1 MGRRLTILMLLLFS
15 VILCGCTNRRKEL
28 VPNESNSIKVGVFK
42 GYGGAAVCIREAY
55 AACLIDPGMEVTY
68 ITPDDI
74 SRGSLQGLDAFII
87 PGGSGSRQYM
97 DMGESNRET
106 LKKWVKE
113 GGTVFGI
120 CAGAYMLSNTPE
132 YACMN
137 MIGAKAIDI
146 EHDNRRHGIC
156 KVTLTPEGKKTF
168 PEVADRDTLYLMY
181 YEGPALV
188 NADEA
193 DAPRYNILGT
203 MMSDVHI
210 EGNAPANMTGNKP
223 FFTHTRY
230 GKGHVIGSVGHPE
243 ATPGMQWMVPRLL
256 RAAMEAEL
264 IAYNDVS
271 VDPDKFNKEILC
283 TEDVAVREKEI
294 FMLLQKEAT
303 SKEKI
308 EAIEYLFSVCSWDGK
323 NWVRGMLYEQ
333 NPSVQLAA
341 ARYMNHS
348 GYTAFFDDMKEA
360 VRIQK
365 DPVVQQKLQK
375 QCDSLLLQIRG
386 KSW

>member
-146 EHDNRRHGIC
+146 EHDNRGHGIC

-188 NADEA
+188 NAMKQM
-193 DAPRYNILGT
+193 L
-203 MMSDVHI
+203 
-210 EGNAPANMTGNKP
+210 
-223 FFTHTRY
+223 
-230 GKGHVIGSVGHPE
+230 
-243 ATPGMQWMVPRLL
+243 PG
-256 RAAMEAEL
+256 
-264 IAYNDVS
+264 IT
-271 VDPDKFNKEILC
+271 F
-283 TEDVAVREKEI
+283 
-294 FMLLQKEAT
+294 
-303 SKEKI
+303 
-308 EAIEYLFSVCSWDGK
+308 
-323 NWVRGMLYEQ
+323 WVR
-333 NPSVQLAA
+333 
-341 ARYMNHS
+341 
-348 GYTAFFDDMKEA
+348 
-360 VRIQK
+360 
-365 DPVVQQKLQK
+365 
-375 QCDSLLLQIRG
+375 
-386 KSW
+386 